1 MSNSM
6 CRCLYAAVLAV
17 VAGACWDLA
26 NEDALSSSRWAGTV
40 VLMMIVVATGVDLLA
55 RVLREDHAARIDA
68 ERCRE
73 QRAHRWADR
82 VLEETD
88 ALLIMLT
95 ASGHWRESEL
105 VDASMRE
112 PHRPRDGELVC
123 LQQKRA
129 GFDGRRPGVA
139 RRDDAARRGAYRER
153 KPFP

>member
-26 NEDALSSSRWAGTV
+26 NEDALSSSRWVGTV

-55 RVLREDHAARIDA
+55 RVLREDQAARIEA

-88 ALLIMLT
+88 ALLITLT
-95 ASGHWRESEL
+95 ASGHWRETGP
-105 VDASMRE
+105 VDAPICE
-112 PHRPRDGELVC
+112 PHRPHEGELVC
-123 LQQKRA
+123 LQQKCA

-139 RRDDAARRGAYRER
+139 RRNDAAKGGTYRER
-153 KPFP
+153 KPFS